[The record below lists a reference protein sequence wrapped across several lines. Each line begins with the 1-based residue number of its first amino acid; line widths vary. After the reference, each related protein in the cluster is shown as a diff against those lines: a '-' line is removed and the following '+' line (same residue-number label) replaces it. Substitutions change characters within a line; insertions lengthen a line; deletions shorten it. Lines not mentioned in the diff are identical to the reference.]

1 MASVRLKFKALASRN
16 GEDLEHECWRLQ
28 VSSCLSFRCTSLF
41 AFIQSWTDIFLLKL
55 SLFALSPSFSTLVPP
70 SLPLPLLLSLL
81 PLSLSHWKMQ
91 VSEKFV
97 STLLRPFEP
106 NLSRPAAKI
115 REKVK
120 NFEPEMQHHH
130 PSSSPKFKKGCPKFF
145 FLFASP
151 RNSGLLITLLSCR
164 LYF

>member
-1 MASVRLKFKALASRN
+1 MLAVASFILSKFSMYFSFCFYSILNRHLPLKI
-16 GEDLEHECWRLQ
+16 
-28 VSSCLSFRCTSLF
+28 VSLCPCP
-41 AFIQSWTDIFLLKL
+41 L
-55 SLFALSPSFSTLVPP
+55 SLLLNPIPSC
-70 SLPLPLLLSLL
+70 L
-81 PLSLSHWKMQ
+81 PLSLLSLYLSYFLSLSQWKMQ

-106 NLSRPAAKI
+106 NLRRPAAKI

-145 FLFASP
+145 FSSP
-151 RNSGLLITLLSCR
+151 LQQTAG
-164 LYF
+164 Y

>member
-1 MASVRLKFKALASRN
+1 MASVRLKFKALASRI

-28 VSSCLSFRCTSLF
+28 VSSCLSFRCTSRF
-41 AFIQSWTDIFLLKL
+41 AFIQSWTDIFLFEL
-55 SLFALSPSFSTLVPP
+55 SLLASLPQPP
-70 SLPLPLLLSLL
+70 SQPSCL
-81 PLSLSHWKMQ
+81 PLSLLSLYLSYFLSLSQWKMQ

-106 NLSRPAAKI
+106 NLRRPAAKI

-145 FLFASP
+145 FSSP
-151 RNSGLLITLLSCR
+151 LQQTEGYWSR
-164 LYF
+164 Y